1 MKVSEQIIQVLDVLC
16 EKFGLAVDWTAQN
29 VAPYLLGLCSKIC
42 TYEIA
47 TSIFWCV
54 IGVIMFIVSIA
65 YFKKSWK
72 DPIDWNTYDLTCAQ
86 LNGIFSVTVLICLGI
101 AGFVI
106 ICTQV
111 LDIIQ
116 AVCIPELTIIEQ
128 IKGLTSSL
136 PNGQ

>member
-1 MKVSEQIIQVLDVLC
+1 MKVSEQIIQVLNVLC

-72 DPIDWNTYDLTCAQ
+72 DPINWDTYDITCAQ
-86 LNGIFSVTVLICLGI
+86 LNGILSVAVLICLGI
-101 AGFVI
+101 ASLVI